1 VPDLHATGPRRRHL
15 IEIIAKRPEGISR
28 IDLMNILYADD
39 EAGGPDC
46 AGTVSMRSLY
56 KQTIAA

>member
-1 VPDLHATGPRRRHL
+1 MQQVLGGAISSKLLPNAD
-15 IEIIAKRPEGISR
+15 GISR